1 LNTPGSVSQSVPMVI
16 GAFGASM
23 RTPWRKPWIPVSIEK
38 RDGVQ
43 VAAEQW
49 PSVKR
54 SPSLASLSRC
64 GVGISFA
71 PYAPTS
77 A

>member
-1 LNTPGSVSQSVPMVI
+1 MSGLIVI
-16 GAFGASM
+16 GAFGART
-23 RTPWRKPWIPVSIEK
+23 RTPWRKPWMPVSIEK

-49 PSVKR
+49 PSVNI
-54 SPSLASLSRC
+54 SPSAASLSRF

-71 PYAPTS
+71 P
-77 A
+77 